1 MNTGIPDNEIIRRVL
16 RGDQSIYAELVS
28 RYQNFVFTLVLKYVP
43 QREDA
48 EEIAQDVFVK
58 AYRFLS
64 DYKGDTARFST
75 WLYAIAQNT
84 CLSFLRKKKVKAAS
98 LDDEKNVINVEQTSS
113 KDGASKM
120 EQQHRTRAVNDAIE
134 MLGPDDKYILTLF
147 YKADQSL
154 EEIGMILHVDPNTAK
169 VRLHRARKRLK
180 DRLEQYWSKEIN
192 EIL

>member
-1 MNTGIPDNEIIRRVL
+1 MNTGIPDNEIIRKVL
-16 RGDQSIYAELVS
+16 RGEQSLYAELVS

-64 DYKGDTARFST
+64 DYKGETARFST
-75 WLYAIAQNT
+75 WLYSIAQNT
-84 CLSFLRKKKVKAAS
+84 SLSFLRKKKLKSDS
-98 LDDEKNVINVEQTSS
+98 LDDEKVMLNIEQSTW
-113 KDGASKM
+113 KDGAAQM
-120 EQQHRTRAVNDAIE
+120 EQQHRSKAVNDAIE
-134 MLGPDDKYILTLF
+134 MLGPDDKHILTLF

-169 VRLHRARKRLK
+169 VRLHRARKRLREK
-180 DRLEQYWSKEIN
+180 LEQYWSKEIN